1 MRSDGSTSD
10 FTITGDDVDDTGWED
25 LLEELAN
32 LQCGEGSLFSSLEDD
47 GVTACE
53 GRSQLPGHHE
63 SGEVPWDNLTNDTN
77 GLVSGVCHLVIVNFD
92 DLSVDWRL
100 NNA

>member
-1 MRSDGSTSD
+1 
-10 FTITGDDVDDTGWED
+10 
-25 LLEELAN
+25 
-32 LQCGEGSLFSSLEDD
+32 
-47 GVTACE
+47 
-53 GRSQLPGHHE
+53 
-63 SGEVPWDNLTNDTN
+63 LTNDTN